1 MTHNPR
7 PALRWERSKRG
18 TLFLRRQPKFTLG
31 VIIANVDRTFSWLSR
46 AYHQD
51 EPSRYPT
58 EAAAC
63 DALLTVL
70 GL

>member
-1 MTHNPR
+1 MTPNAH
-7 PALRWERSKRG
+7 WERSKRG
-18 TLFLRRQPKFTLG
+18 TLFLRRYPKITLG
-31 VIIANVDRTFSWLSR
+31 VVVQNKDRDRSYSWLSR

-51 EPSRYPT
+51 EPARYPT